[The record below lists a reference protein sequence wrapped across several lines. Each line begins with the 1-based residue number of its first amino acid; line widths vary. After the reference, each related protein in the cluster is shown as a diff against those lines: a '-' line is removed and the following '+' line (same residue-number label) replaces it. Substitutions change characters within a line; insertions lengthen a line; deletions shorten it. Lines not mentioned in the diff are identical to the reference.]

1 MNEVAAQGMVQGK
14 STGPGAKERRA
25 AAIVVLVVTGG
36 EGLLVAIQTRLGL
49 AWALPVAAG
58 TAIAAWLIVGIL
70 YWWVLTKVPYFAPIG
85 RTVRWL
91 ALMWGALVAV
101 LLASAVENQLG
112 LDTMTKSATTQGMAI
127 AVTAGV
133 VEEGVKAL
141 GILVLFLFVQR
152 PRTLVEGLVIGGTV
166 GLGFE
171 VSEDL
176 AYSLGDAWAAGS
188 DGPAGIVL
196 TMVSRAATSVVSHW
210 AFSLIAGVGLAYV
223 FCARWVGPARR
234 AAVLIGCIALA
245 MVLHAGW
252 DAPPLGQSQRTQ
264 GITVGLKEV
273 VVIVAI
279 VVAVLLFMRW
289 ARNREGEY
297 YATYLVRDGDEPLP
311 AAQLHA
317 LPHGKTR
324 RHARK
329 TAAAE
334 ASTHS
339 ERRRLR
345 ASVRSMHR
353 AAARLAVAI
362 AQGDEASAAANR
374 QTLRTCLASRTATS
388 TEVRSP

>member
-1 MNEVAAQGMVQGK
+1 MNEVAAQGKAQGE
-14 STGPGAKERRA
+14 STGPGTTERRA

-36 EGLLVAIQTRLGL
+36 VGLFVALQTRLGL
-49 AWALPVAAG
+49 VWALPVAAG
-58 TAIAAWLIVGIL
+58 TAIVAWLLVGVF

-101 LLASAVENQLG
+101 LLAVAVEAQLAPF
-112 LDTMTKSATTQGMAI
+112 TMTTSVTTQGMAS

-141 GILVLFLFVQR
+141 GIVVLFLFVQR

-176 AYSLGDAWAAGS
+176 AYSLGNAWVAGS
-188 DGPAGIVL
+188 DGAAGIVL
-196 TMVSRAATSVVSHW
+196 TMVARAATSVVSHW
-210 AFSLIAGVGLAYV
+210 AYSLIAGVGLAYA
-223 FCARWVGPARR
+223 FCARWARPGRR
-234 AAVLIGCIALA
+234 AAVVIGCIALA
-245 MVLHAGW
+245 MVLHAAW
-252 DAPPLGQSQRTQ
+252 DAPGLGQSQKTQ
-264 GITVGLKEV
+264 GVTVGLKDV
-273 VVIVAI
+273 VVIIAI
-279 VVAVLLFMRW
+279 LVAVFLFMRW

-297 YATYLVRDGDEPLP
+297 YVTYLVRDGDDSLP
-311 AAQLHA
+311 PDQLHA

-329 TAAAE
+329 AAAAE

-339 ERRRLR
+339 ERRSLR
-345 ASVRSMHR
+345 ASVRAVHR
-353 AAARLAVAI
+353 AAARLAVSV
-362 AQGDEASAAANR
+362 AQGDEVAVKADRQSLQACLTSQTAAD
-374 QTLRTCLASRTATS
+374 Q
-388 TEVRSP
+388 PGK